1 MSEIIIFYKN
11 SLYNLY
17 KVWYYNYAKE
27 CKKNNY
33 LALHLLICFDR
44 LAQRRC
50 FYETM
55 EKNVVHNA
63 FRHYDFF
70 NDDYLR

>member
-1 MSEIIIFYKN
+1 MQKN
-11 SLYNLY
+11 
-17 KVWYYNYAKE
+17 A
-27 CKKNNY
+27 KNNY
-33 LALHLLICFDR
+33 LDLHLLICFDR